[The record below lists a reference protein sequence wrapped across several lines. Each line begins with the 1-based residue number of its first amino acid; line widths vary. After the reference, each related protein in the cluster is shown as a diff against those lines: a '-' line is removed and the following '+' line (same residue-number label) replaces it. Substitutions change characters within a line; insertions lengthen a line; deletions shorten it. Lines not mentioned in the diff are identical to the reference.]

1 VNWVQLAVALSG
13 YLAWLGVGG
22 LGVLP
27 AVAMIV
33 ANNFWTMFEPARLQA
48 ANAFFEHISL
58 IGGFVL
64 VALVAAHGTR
74 KTVPL
79 GPDR

>member
-1 VNWVQLAVALSG
+1 MSD
-13 YLAWLGVGG
+13 
-22 LGVLP
+22 
-27 AVAMIV
+27 
-33 ANNFWTMFEPARLQA
+33 PARLQA

-64 VALVAAHGTR
+64 VAAHRTR
-74 KTVPL
+74 KIVPL

>member
-1 VNWVQLAVALSG
+1 
-13 YLAWLGVGG
+13 
-22 LGVLP
+22 
-27 AVAMIV
+27 MIV
-33 ANNFWTMFEPARLQA
+33 ANNFWTMSDPARLQA

-64 VALVAAHGTR
+64 VAAHRTR
-74 KTVPL
+74 KIVPL

>member
-1 VNWVQLAVALSG
+1 
-13 YLAWLGVGG
+13 
-22 LGVLP
+22 
-27 AVAMIV
+27 MIV
-33 ANNFWTMFEPARLQA
+33 ANNFWTMSEPARLQA

-58 IGGFVL
+58 IGGFEL
-64 VALVAAHGTR
+64 VALVAAHRTR